1 MIRTIFLISP
11 VFVSLLWAIAL
22 AGNKKNHGYPRTY
35 LAKFMF
41 LLFFCFGAHFLYF
54 VPLQNLYPYFDIP
67 LQIFGNLIFPVFYI
81 YFRLLTVDNKFSL
94 RAHAK
99 YLIIPSIIPLLSVIC
114 VFFTPWHE
122 FQIWLFD
129 KTAFIDSSSIQIL
142 IVLRTITSIQFLI
155 VIVATF
161 IGSYQLLNKHGAKA
175 EEYYSD
181 LRDGKYNNAKML
193 SLTIVL
199 SCVAS
204 FIAVAVGRYYI
215 MPKDLMIYLIWTIF
229 SVAIYLI
236 GYMGMKQ
243 KPVNPTFD
251 LEEKSLQTD
260 ESSQSPEEQNITL
273 KKLLDLFNNQKVYL
287 NSQLTIMDVVQE
299 MGSNRTNISTIIN
312 QHCGQ
317 NFCTF
322 VNNYRLVEL
331 ERVVRQNPKQSY
343 NILAESCGFGSV
355 NSLKRSV
362 TNKTG
367 LSVSEWK
374 KQVLTT

>member
-1 MIRTIFLISP
+1 MTLF
-11 VFVSLLWAIAL
+11 
-22 AGNKKNHGYPRTY
+22 GNKKDHAVPRAY
-35 LAKFMF
+35 LAKFM
-41 LLFFCFGAHFLYF
+41 LFPMICFGAHFLYF
-54 VPLQNLYPYFDIP
+54 EPLPNIYPYFDIL
-67 LQIFGNLIFPVFYI
+67 LQIAGSLIFPVYYI

-94 RAHAK
+94 RVHAI
-99 YLIIPSIIPLLSVIC
+99 YLVIPAILPLLYAIG
-114 VFFTPWHE
+114 VFFIPWVE
-122 FQIWLFD
+122 FKTWLYNNE
-129 KTAFIDSSSIQIL
+129 AFPESPVIHIL
-142 IVLRTITSIQFLI
+142 AILKKIINIQFLI
-155 VIVATF
+155 VVIASF
-161 IGSYQLLNKHGAKA
+161 IGSYLLLNKHGAKA
-175 EEYYSD
+175 EQYYSD
-181 LRDGKYNNAKML
+181 IKDGKYNNAKLL

-199 SCVAS
+199 GSVAS
-204 FIAVAVGRYYI
+204 FIAVAVGRHFI
-215 MPKDLMIYLIWTIF
+215 MPKDTMIYPLWIIF
-229 SVAIYLI
+229 TGTIYLI
-236 GYMGMKQ
+236 GYMGLKQ

-260 ESSQSPEEQNITL
+260 ESSPSPEEQNITL
-273 KKLLDLFNNQKVYL
+273 KKLLDLFNNQRVYL

-343 NILAESCGFGSV
+343 DILAESCGFGSV

-367 LSVSEWK
+367 LSISEWK